1 MKYIL
6 NDIEK
11 LEKVK
16 HHLDHTSLTTS
27 PKIIDGA
34 IQEAL
39 LIVNK
44 MLAKKHI
51 ISRLSLDN

>member
-11 LEKVK
+11 LEQVK
-16 HHLDHTSLTTS
+16 KHLDHTSLTTS

-44 MLAKKHI
+44 MLDKKKGKEEYV
-51 ISRLSLDN
+51 

>member
-11 LEKVK
+11 LEQVK
-16 HHLDHTSLTTS
+16 KHLDRTSLTTS

-44 MLAKKHI
+44 MLAKKKGKEEYV
-51 ISRLSLDN
+51 

>member
-44 MLAKKHI
+44 MLTKKKGKEEYV
-51 ISRLSLDN
+51 